1 MMYKGDKMANEDFYI
16 GANDEHGVNPPTQG
30 KRTPVVPGLNR
41 QIYENEFNRAA
52 KNKFIEACMRQD
64 FSVYDV
70 KPELQDISINER
82 IRRINSQN
90 LTLLVTFAYNA
101 YGDSFNNASGI
112 ETFYSPQN
120 PKATQSRNLAENLY
134 NELIQGTQQTGRGVK
149 TLDVGVLSNVICT
162 SSLIEA
168 GFMTNLR
175 EAKLMINPLFQT
187 EVGEEACH
195 GVCNFLGV
203 NYIPR
208 NNLNNYP
215 LLRNGSQGNFVY
227 LLQFILNQYGYNLSV
242 DGIFGTRTLN
252 AVRDFQRNNS
262 LSVDGLVGNN
272 TWKTLLT
279 LPPYPLLKQNYRGA
293 YVTFLQQLL
302 ESNLY
307 PVGGIDGI
315 FGTRTLNAVRAFQQA
330 NGLTVDGIV
339 GNNTW
344 NALTNLH
351 TL

>member
-1 MMYKGDKMANEDFYI
+1 MANSDYYI
-16 GANDEHGVNPPTQG
+16 GANDEHGVNPPTLG
-30 KRTPVVPGLNR
+30 KRTPIAPGLNR

-82 IRRINSQN
+82 INRINSQN

-101 YGDSFNNASGI
+101 FG
-112 ETFYSPQN
+112 ETFSSAQGLEVYYSPLN
-120 PKATQSRNLAENLY
+120 PKSSQSRNLSENLY
-134 NELIQGTQQTGRGVK
+134 AELIGGTNQNGRGVK
-149 TLDVGVLSNVICT
+149 TLDVGVLSNVNCV

-175 EAKLMINPLFQT
+175 EARLMINPLFQT

-195 GVCNFLGV
+195 GVCNYLGV
-203 NYIPR
+203 PYLPR
-208 NNLNNYP
+208 DNLNNYP
-215 LLRNGSQGNFVY
+215 LLRSGSNNNFVY

-242 DGIFGTRTLN
+242 DGIFGSNTLN

-262 LSVDGLVGNN
+262 LSVDGLVGTN
-272 TWKTLLT
+272 TWRTLLN
-279 LPPYPLLKQNYRGA
+279 LPPYPLLREGNRGA

-315 FGTRTLNAVRAFQQA
+315 FGSRTLSAVRSFQSA
-330 NGLTVDGIV
+330 NNLTVDGLV

-344 NALTNLH
+344 NALTNLNF
-351 TL
+351 

>member
-1 MMYKGDKMANEDFYI
+1 MANSDYYI
-16 GANDEHGVNPPTQG
+16 GANDEHGVNPPTLG

-70 KPELQDISINER
+70 KPELQDVSINER

-101 YGDSFNNASGI
+101 YGDTFNNASGL
-112 ETFYSPQN
+112 EVYYSPQN

-134 NELIQGTQQTGRGVK
+134 AELISGTSQTGRGVK
-149 TLDVGVLSNVICT
+149 TLDVGVLSNVNCV

-175 EAKLMINPLFQT
+175 EARLMINPLFQT

-195 GVCNFLGV
+195 GVCNYLGV
-203 NYIPR
+203 SYIPR
-208 NNLNNYP
+208 DNLNNYP
-215 LLRNGSQGNFVY
+215 LLRSGSQGNFVY

-242 DGIFGTRTLN
+242 DGIFGSRTLN

-262 LSVDGLVGNN
+262 LSVDGLVGTN
-272 TWKTLLT
+272 TWRTLLT
-279 LPPYPLLKQNYRGA
+279 LSPYPLLREGDRGA

-315 FGTRTLNAVRAFQQA
+315 FGSRTLSAVRNFQSA
-330 NGLTVDGIV
+330 NGLTVDGLV

-344 NALTNLH
+344 NALTNLNF
-351 TL
+351 

>member
-1 MMYKGDKMANEDFYI
+1 MANEDFYI

-134 NELIQGTQQTGRGVK
+134 NELIQGTQQNGRGVK
-149 TLDVGVLSNVICT
+149 TLDVGVLSNVNCT

-252 AVRDFQRNNS
+252 AVRGFQRNNS

-279 LPPYPLLKQNYRGA
+279 LPPYPLLKQNSRGA

-344 NALTNLH
+344 NALTNLN

>member
-1 MMYKGDKMANEDFYI
+1 MMYKGVKMANEDFLI
-16 GANDEHGVNPPTQG
+16 GANDEHGVNPPTVG
-30 KRTPVVPGLNR
+30 KRTPVMPGLNR

-70 KPELQDISINER
+70 KPEQQDISISQ
-82 IRRINSQN
+82 RINRINAQN

-101 YGDSFNNASGI
+101 YGETFNNASGV
-112 ETFYSPQN
+112 ETFYSPLN

-134 NELIQGTQQTGRGVK
+134 AELIQGTTQNGRGVK
-149 TLDVGVLSNVICT
+149 TLDVGVLSNVNCT

-175 EAKLMINPLFQT
+175 EARLMINPLFQT

-208 NNLNNYP
+208 NNLNKYP
-215 LLRNGSQGNFVY
+215 LLRSGDRGNFVY

-242 DGIFGTRTLN
+242 DGIFGSRTLN
-252 AVRDFQRNNS
+252 AVRDFQQNNS
-262 LSVDGLVGNN
+262 LNVDGLVGTN
-272 TWKTLLT
+272 TWRTLLT
-279 LPPYPLLKQNYRGA
+279 LPPYPLLREGSRGA
-293 YVTFLQQLL
+293 YVKFLQQLL

-307 PVGGIDGI
+307 PVGNIDSI
-315 FGTRTLNAVRAFQQA
+315 FGSRTLNAVRSFQEA
-330 NGLTVDGIV
+330 NNLTVDGIV

-344 NALTNLH
+344 AALT
-351 TL
+351 TLD